1 MSLDRFA
8 PAEAALKAGK
18 FEEGA
23 AIIERLLAEEPKAP
37 AIVYRN
43 YAAMLVRR
51 KLYGQA
57 ETWTA
62 KGLEIHPRDAEL
74 MNLRGV
80 ALRRLDR
87 PAEAIEILSR
97 ASRLVPKDRAIL
109 TNLGNVYNDIKNPA
123 AIDVF
128 TRILRVT
135 PNDGDLQRS
144 LGRAFWFAGDLEKA
158 ETRFRLATKLKP
170 QLVDAWLDIIGLT
183 NDLHGPDASNALLA
197 QALAVNPT
205 DVRLIEA
212 QAIALRRAGEARRA
226 EQVLLAA
233 IQSHPNQANLYY
245 QLGNNITDYD
255 RVRANEYLC
264 KAVELAPDEP
274 RYRMILAESLGRSRH
289 GDEAANL
296 EEAYGILRTVL
307 PQMPLEAGN
316 LKIAY
321 ELMTR
326 VADYDGL
333 DGIGSFAQIGRTW
346 AEAGRHTALFAH
358 LARVSTLEDRNELI
372 EQHRI
377 WGRKAEAAAARN
389 PISRRGPRPPNG
401 KIRVGF
407 MSSDL
412 RAHPVAYF
420 ALPLFE
426 HYDRERFEVYCYSY
440 YQGEEDAIQKAI
452 TGWVDAFRWRKDIAD
467 RDAAQMIADDQLDIL
482 FELGGSTHMN
492 KLGVMAFKP
501 APLSASWVGYPH
513 SAGLGAID
521 YLVVDPHL
529 LPDDPAL
536 LIEKPMILPK
546 AWYTMGPHAF
556 REEPAAAAE
565 PPVVRNGYITFG
577 TANNP
582 YKYNRKALQTWAR
595 IVAETPNS
603 RFLFVRPEGD
613 SPTFQANIRRVF
625 TEQGVSED
633 RVIFNAVRG
642 RHLPFYNEMD
652 ISLDAFPQTGGTTTC
667 EALWMGVPVIAKRGP
682 AVFERLSYSVLE
694 NAGLGEFCADTVEGY
709 VEAALK
715 LAADRARIGELRRGM
730 RARLKASPLGDTK
743 QFAADYFAM
752 IAQAVTADGRN
763 YAGASSRPEAAILR

>member
-51 KLYGQA
+51 KLYVQA
-57 ETWTA
+57 EIWTA
-62 KGLEIHPRDAEL
+62 KGLEIHPRDTDL

-80 ALRRLDR
+80 ALRRLGR
-87 PAEAIEILSR
+87 PAEAIEVLAR
-97 ASRLVPKDRAIL
+97 ANRLAPKDRAIL
-109 TNLGNVYNDIKNPA
+109 NNLGNVYNDTRSPA
-123 AIDVF
+123 AIEVF
-128 TRILRVT
+128 TKLVRAT
-135 PNDGDLQRS
+135 PNDAEAQRS
-144 LGRAFWFAGDLEKA
+144 MGRALWFAGDLEKA
-158 ETRFRLATKLKP
+158 EIRFKLATKLKP
-170 QLVDAWLDIIGLT
+170 QLVDAWLDIIGLA
-183 NDLHGPDASNALLA
+183 NDLHDPGTSNDLLA
-197 QALAVNPT
+197 QALIANPA

-212 QAIALRRAGEARRA
+212 QAVAFRRAGEARRA
-226 EQVLLAA
+226 EQILLDAIAA
-233 IQSHPNQANLYY
+233 HPNQANLYF

-255 RVRANEYLC
+255 RVRANEYLR
-264 KAVELAPDEP
+264 KAVELAPDES
-274 RYRMILAESLGRSRH
+274 RYRVSLAESLGRSRH

-296 EEAYGILRTVL
+296 EEAYGILKSVL

-326 VADYDGL
+326 VADYDGI
-333 DGIGSFAQIGRTW
+333 DQMGSFSQIGRTW

-358 LARVSTLEDRNELI
+358 LARVVTLEDRHELI

-377 WGRKAEAAAARN
+377 WGRKAEAAAARH
-389 PISRRGPRPPNG
+389 PINRLGPRQPNG

-440 YQGEEDAIQKAI
+440 YQGEEDGIQKSI
-452 TGWVDAFRWRKDIAD
+452 TGWVDAFRWRKDISD

-482 FELGGSTHMN
+482 FELGGTTHMN

-513 SAGLGAID
+513 SAGLGVID
-521 YLVVDPHL
+521 YLVVDPYL

-556 REEPAAAAE
+556 REEPTAAAE
-565 PPVVRNGYITFG
+565 PPVVRNGYTTFG

-582 YKYNRKALQTWAR
+582 YKYNRKVLQTWAQ
-595 IVAETPNS
+595 IVAQTPGS
-603 RFLFVRPEGD
+603 RFLFVRPEGN
-613 SPTFQANIRRVF
+613 SPTFQANIRRIF
-625 TEQGVSED
+625 AEQGVPAD

-694 NAGLGEFCADTVEGY
+694 NAGLGEFCAETVEGY
-709 VEAALK
+709 VEAALR
-715 LAADRARIGELRRGM
+715 LAADPARIGELRRGM
-730 RARLKASPLGDTK
+730 RGRLKASPLGDTK
-743 QFAADYFAM
+743 QFAADYFAT
-752 IAQAVTADGRN
+752 IAQAVTADSPD
-763 YAGASSRPEAAILR
+763 YAGASSKPEAAIL